1 MFIQK
6 ERFYIFEKNCCG
18 VFSKKPKI
26 SILIIISIISIFLAG
41 CNFDK
46 ESSGKKG
53 ESCIECHK
61 NYSGLSGVHD
71 PKIIG
76 CTGCHHGNPRT
87 SDKVLSHK
95 DMIKI
100 PGNLSNAHMT
110 CSSANCHPNEL
121 SRIKNSLMSTNSGIV
136 SIDRIAFGEMNS
148 SDTFFHIQKIK
159 NSAADTH
166 IKNLC
171 YTCHLGKE
179 KTEYKIIDESSRGG
193 GCIACHL
200 NYNGIKKID
209 INDKFHPAIDLNI
222 DNDKCFGCHSRS
234 SRISLSYK
242 GLYET
247 DHIDNDLSKGE
258 KIKKLKDGRILKYA
272 TADMHHE
279 KGLDCIDCHPS
290 QEIMGDGQKYRHSA
304 EAVKIQCSD
313 CHPVDKNFQTIS
325 TNKLDLISALDYGTR
340 KYKHKTNK
348 FISTKNSAI
357 PLVNSYFDKQ
367 NNAYLIGKRNQK
379 LHKLNSQNPVCSN
392 DMAHKN
398 LDCTMCHTAWAPRCI
413 ACHTTYEKIANGTNK
428 WVEYIDDFGI
438 SPPAMGVKKVQSK
451 YKIHPAIPG
460 MIMSLDK
467 SSFKGKKRGPDKNFF
482 RMFSPVSAHT
492 ISSKSRDCASC
503 HFNPEALGY
512 GSGKFII
519 EGKHAGKKI
528 KFIPEYENYK
538 YDGLPQDAWI
548 GFLSELSTK
557 KRYSGHDDFYPL
569 NLKLQ
574 KNILE
579 AGTCIKCH
587 KNEKQFIDKMISGAY
602 QNLKKNMKNVCK
614 INNLN

>member
-1 MFIQK
+1 MRKIWFQV
-6 ERFYIFEKNCCG
+6 FFEKQNFYLFIITSI
-18 VFSKKPKI
+18 VLI
-26 SILIIISIISIFLAG
+26 SLAG
-41 CNFDK
+41 CNFGK
-46 ESSGKKG
+46 EKSIKKE
-53 ESCIECHK
+53 ESCIECHQ
-61 NYSGLSGVHD
+61 NYSGLSGGHD

-76 CTGCHHGNPRT
+76 CTSCHLGNPIT

-95 DMIKI
+95 NMIKI
-100 PGNLSNAHMT
+100 PGNLSNANLT
-110 CSSANCHPNEL
+110 CSSTNCHPNEL
-121 SRIKNSLMSTNSGIV
+121 ARIKNSLMSTNSGIV
-136 SIDRIAFGEMNS
+136 SIDRIAFGELNS
-148 SDTFFHIQKIK
+148 SDTFFHIKEIK
-159 NSAADTH
+159 NSASDTH
-166 IKNLC
+166 LKNLC

-209 INDKFHPAIDLNI
+209 INDKFHPSIDLNI
-222 DNDKCFGCHSRS
+222 GNDKCFGCHSRS
-234 SRISLSYK
+234 SRISLSYN

-247 DHIDNDLSKGE
+247 HQKVKNLSKGE
-258 KIKKLKDGRILKYA
+258 KFKKLNDGRILKFA
-272 TADMHHE
+272 TADIHHE
-279 KGLDCIDCHPS
+279 RGLDCIDCHPS
-290 QEIMGDGQKYRHSA
+290 QEIMGNGQKYRHSA

-325 TNKLDLISALDYGTR
+325 TNKFDLISALDYGTR
-340 KYKHKTNK
+340 KYKFKSKK
-348 FISTKNSAI
+348 FINTQNSDI
-357 PLVNSYFDKQ
+357 PLINSYFDNQ

-379 LHKLNSQNPVCSN
+379 LHTLNSQNPVCSN

-413 ACHTTYEKIANGTNK
+413 ACHTTYEKQANGTNK

-438 SPPAMGVKKVQSK
+438 SPPVMGVKKVQSK

-460 MIMSLDK
+460 MIMTLDK
-467 SSFKGKKRGPDKNFF
+467 SAFNGLKSGSDKNFY

-492 ISSKSRDCASC
+492 TSSKSRDCLSC

-574 KNILE
+574 KNILK

-587 KNEKQFIDKMISGAY
+587 VKDKKFTDKMINGDY
-602 QNLKKNMKNVCK
+602 QMLMKKMKNVCK
-614 INNLN
+614 IKNLN